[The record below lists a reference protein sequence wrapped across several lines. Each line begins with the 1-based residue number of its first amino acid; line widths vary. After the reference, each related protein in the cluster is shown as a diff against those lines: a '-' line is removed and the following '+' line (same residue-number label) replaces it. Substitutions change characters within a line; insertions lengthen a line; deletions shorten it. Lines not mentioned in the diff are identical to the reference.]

1 MGLLL
6 FPKPP
11 PASTRKV
18 IHPTVKSHK
27 WKSFFRMYSDD
38 AGEIQLLDFPPAARK
53 ANNEIILAIFPR
65 EDARRETSS
74 PKAKM
79 EKFLEKEM
87 HRVLQRQMVYL
98 ENGFQ
103 EKVGSD

>member
-1 MGLLL
+1 
-6 FPKPP
+6 
-11 PASTRKV
+11 
-18 IHPTVKSHK
+18 
-27 WKSFFRMYSDD
+27 MYSDD

-79 EKFLEKEM
+79 ESFWRRKCTEFCKDGWFILK
-87 HRVLQRQMVYL
+87 MVFRKKLDRIKMGNPIY
-98 ENGFQ
+98 NR
-103 EKVGSD
+103 

>member
-1 MGLLL
+1 
-6 FPKPP
+6 
-11 PASTRKV
+11 
-18 IHPTVKSHK
+18 
-27 WKSFFRMYSDD
+27 MYSDDD

-74 PKAKM
+74 PKVKM